1 MKNIF
6 YFIFTALIIS
16 CNNDKNINITY
27 ESINLMD
34 SIQKINDSI
43 LAENK
48 NIKLSL
54 FETQRNLDN
63 LKSNQILDS
72 KLNINEEEKE
82 ELQEKEEKE
91 ETKLEKSYSRKEVEE
106 IVSEIRKLY
115 SYRVKNLE
123 CEDDMYDCKAEY
135 NSSYLAPGC
144 GHGNENINWFFSN
157 DGEFNG
163 ITTFITTSLQL
174 GCPSA
179 NNNKE
184 YLLASTF
191 NVTPWETVENFK
203 YFENN
208 VDVDLE
214 SSIIFYYNQE
224 SISSERAYY
233 YKNKLIK
240 VTLDDIDDNKEVYY
254 YPFENLSPSKLKK
267 LKSLKVP
274 HEPSLR

>member
-1 MKNIF
+1 
-6 YFIFTALIIS
+6 
-16 CNNDKNINITY
+16 
-27 ESINLMD
+27 
-34 SIQKINDSI
+34 
-43 LAENK
+43 
-48 NIKLSL
+48 
-54 FETQRNLDN
+54 
-63 LKSNQILDS
+63 
-72 KLNINEEEKE
+72 
-82 ELQEKEEKE
+82 
-91 ETKLEKSYSRKEVEE
+91 
-106 IVSEIRKLY
+106 
-115 SYRVKNLE
+115 
-123 CEDDMYDCKAEY
+123 MY
-135 NSSYLAPGC
+135 NF
-144 GHGNENINWFFSN
+144 NWFFSN

-163 ITTFITTSLQL
+163 LTIFIITSLQL

-191 NVTPWETVENFK
+191 NVTHWETVENFK
-203 YFENN
+203 YFDNN

-224 SISSERAYY
+224 SINSERAYY

-240 VTLDDIDDNKEVYY
+240 VILDDIDNNKEVYY